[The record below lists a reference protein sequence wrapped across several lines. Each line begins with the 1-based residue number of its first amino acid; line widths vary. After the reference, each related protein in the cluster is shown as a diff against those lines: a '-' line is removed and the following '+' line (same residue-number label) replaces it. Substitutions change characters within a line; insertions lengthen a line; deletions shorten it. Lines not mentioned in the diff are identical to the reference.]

1 MMGCT
6 LLFTYNMYMILDWGM
21 LVLLELELDCR

>member
-21 LVLLELELDCR
+21 LVLLELDCR